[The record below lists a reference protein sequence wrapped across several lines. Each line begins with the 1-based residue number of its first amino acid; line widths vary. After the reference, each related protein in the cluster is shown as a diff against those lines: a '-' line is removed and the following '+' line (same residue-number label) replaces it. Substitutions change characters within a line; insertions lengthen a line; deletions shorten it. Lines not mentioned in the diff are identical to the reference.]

1 MSHAQLLDAPRRDGP
16 SSPAPST
23 DGDSELQIDEVV
35 FAPSG
40 KVDPA
45 DRVRA
50 SLDKLVAAAKRRK
63 EARQSAPGG
72 GGAGKRNKP
81 SLRPGPVQVIMGWMD
96 QFQEHERIQVRLRC
110 VSVHA
115 CFMSHAVSCLTFAPL
130 TSFAAANK

>member
-1 MSHAQLLDAPRRDGP
+1 MSHPQLLDAPRRDGP

-23 DGDSELQIDEVV
+23 DDDGELQIDEVV

-45 DRVRA
+45 DRIRA

-96 QFQEHERIQVRLRC
+96 QFQDHERIQVRLRC
-110 VSVHA
+110 VSVHV
-115 CFMSHAVSCLTFAPL
+115 FHVSRSLT
-130 TSFAAANK
+130 